1 MDQLKIVLEH
11 RFWILST
18 LAVLLP
24 PIGWYISTDDMATQ
38 TDKRVKAIDQKVKN
52 LDGLKKNLST
62 ANNPDWTKGLA
73 AINGRLASRVEEAH
87 KDLYDHQRPAMV
99 WHPLVKQK
107 FDEAKVK
114 FRGETAENPK
124 AFVDMRRFFASR
136 YQDMWDPDV
145 KNVIE
150 PFNMITGDGKVLLND
165 GTATAQITRAPTDTW
180 GDRVISA
187 SEMWDAQEDLWMM
200 HALMT
205 AVAKVNEGSRNI
217 DDARIKKLSTAI
229 LRGGSKSDLDDRRK
243 KKQSTNAQAPG
254 AAPAAGG
261 QQPGG
266 SSLSIGLGS
275 IGGRRAPGDGDQGPK
290 SLPMIKP
297 DDIFGSVDEGM
308 PSGAG
313 GGKRGGQAAAAAA
326 APPVERYVDRGAKWR
341 ARGFVLRVV
350 MDHQEIPKLLT
361 VLTEGPFPVEIWHVE
376 HLDPEQKVRAST
388 SAATFGDTA
397 EDGKRVRANMDRL
410 NLALNQSNL
419 ADVQIAGAFILYDE
433 AAAPASHA
441 ATPSS
446 PSPTTK
452 PPASASQPA
461 NSQTGPAAGANGTK
475 PASTAGAG
483 TAGSAAKSPAP
494 GKTASPA
501 TGPAGASPSAKPLAP
516 SASAP
521 AGQPGP
527 AAKPA
532 QPAKP

>member
-11 RFWILST
+11 RFWILSA

-24 PIGWYISTDDMATQ
+24 PMGWYISTDDMATQ

-62 ANNPDWTKGLA
+62 AANPEWTKGGA
-73 AINGRLASRVEEAH
+73 AINGKLALRVQETQ

-136 YQDMWDPDV
+136 YQDMWEPDV

-150 PFNMITGDGKVLLND
+150 PFNMITGEGKVLLND
-165 GTATAQITRAPTDTW
+165 GATPAQITHAPSDTW
-180 GDRVISA
+180 ADRVISA

-217 DDARIKKLSTAI
+217 DDARIKKLITAT
-229 LRGGSKSDLDDRRK
+229 LRGGSKSDLDERRK

-254 AAPAAGG
+254 AAPGGAGQ

-266 SSLSIGLGS
+266 SSVPIGLGS
-275 IGGRRAPGDGDQGPK
+275 MGGRRAPGEGDQGPK
-290 SLPMIKP
+290 ALPMIKP

-308 PSGAG
+308 PAISG
-313 GGKRGGQAAAAAA
+313 GGKRGQAAAAAPA
-326 APPVERYVDRGAKWR
+326 QPVERYVDRGSKWR

-361 VLTEGPFPVEIWHVE
+361 ALTEGPFPVEIWHVE
-376 HLDPEQKVRAST
+376 HLDPEQRARAST
-388 SAATFGDTA
+388 TTMAASDSADDA
-397 EDGKRVRANMDRL
+397 KRMRANLDRL

-446 PSPTTK
+446 PAPTTK
-452 PPASASQPA
+452 TPASASQPA
-461 NSQTGPAAGANGTK
+461 KSQSSPAAGANGTK
-475 PASTAGAG
+475 PASAAGAA
-483 TAGSAAKSPAP
+483 TTGSAAKSPAP
-494 GKTASPA
+494 GKTATPA
-501 TGPAGASPSAKPLAP
+501 TGPAGVSPSSKPPAP

-521 AGQPGP
+521 AGQAGP